1 MHRPL
6 VLLLQRVPHI
16 LNAVQAGRS
25 LALPLSKISHS
36 TLTHH
41 SSAAATR
48 AHQRTETRT
57 HTRHGTRHASTTA
70 SSSTVAP
77 PFVRSPRTVATAS
90 APSPPHT
97 RSHTAQPRAQR
108 PQHNTSPGPTTST
121 APVQRAPSSSRAAF
135 LHTHASA
142 RASPAVIRNGV
153 RPCVLGVCVCVR
165 VCSHAFIHTEEPS
178 VCGGVLV
185 SRVPIVSRPRC
196 ECTRRRR
203 QVGVFSESRGVVL
216 WRREQVN

>member
-57 HTRHGTRHASTTA
+57 HTRHGIRHASTTA

-77 PFVRSPRTVATAS
+77 PFVRSPRTVATAP

-108 PQHNTSPGPTTST
+108 PHNTSPGPTTST

-165 VCSHAFIHTEEPS
+165 THSFIPKNPVCAAGFWFRECLSSHVRAAS
-178 VCGGVLV
+178 VRVADAKWASSPNLGALCCGVA
-185 SRVPIVSRPRC
+185 SR
-196 ECTRRRR
+196 
-203 QVGVFSESRGVVL
+203 
-216 WRREQVN
+216 